1 MSLVR
6 WAFIGLLV
14 LPGAE
19 MLVFVLV
26 GAAIGWLKA
35 VILLVTPSIIGVM
48 LLKRSGSRE
57 VARLARVL
65 RTEGMFALRLDSPGV
80 AGILATILLIIPGFL
95 TDMLGVILLVPA
107 LRSRA
112 FRAFAAIK
120 SRRND
125 GDRVRPLRPGVI
137 DLHPGEWRQVQ
148 EQQRTSRAKSGDRTS
163 SERKPSRRLSKSRE
177 KQSGG

>member
-1 MSLVR
+1 
-6 WAFIGLLV
+6 
-14 LPGAE
+14 

-65 RTEGMFALRLDSPGV
+65 RTEGMFALRLDLPGV

-107 LRSRA
+107 LRSR
-112 FRAFAAIK
+112 RVPRLRSDQK
-120 SRRND
+120 S
-125 GDRVRPLRPGVI
+125 
-137 DLHPGEWRQVQ
+137 Q
-148 EQQRTSRAKSGDRTS
+148 K
-163 SERKPSRRLSKSRE
+163 
-177 KQSGG
+177 

>member
-48 LLKRSGSRE
+48 LLKRSASRE

-65 RTEGMFALRLDSPGV
+65 RTEGMFALRLDLPGCSGHPRDHIAYHSGLPHGHARRNPV
-80 AGILATILLIIPGFL
+80 GSGAAK
-95 TDMLGVILLVPA
+95 VRVPR
-107 LRSRA
+107 LRSDQ
-112 FRAFAAIK
+112 K
-120 SRRND
+120 S
-125 GDRVRPLRPGVI
+125 
-137 DLHPGEWRQVQ
+137 Q
-148 EQQRTSRAKSGDRTS
+148 K
-163 SERKPSRRLSKSRE
+163 
-177 KQSGG
+177 